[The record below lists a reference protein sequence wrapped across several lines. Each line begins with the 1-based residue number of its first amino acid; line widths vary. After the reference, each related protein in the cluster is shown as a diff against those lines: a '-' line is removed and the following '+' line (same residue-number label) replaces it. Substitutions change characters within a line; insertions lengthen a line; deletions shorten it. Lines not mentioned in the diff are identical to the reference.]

1 MLWYVYVLC
10 CGRDRDCGMVGI
22 DVLLNRYT
30 CTHIKKLRVYEIC
43 DTYAQTLHHDL
54 YNNAAVVTGEL
65 LRDKD
70 GFLWHKFLQLHCFS
84 GQM

>member
-1 MLWYVYVLC
+1 MKFVTH
-10 CGRDRDCGMVGI
+10 MHKH
-22 DVLLNRYT
+22 YT
-30 CTHIKKLRVYEIC
+30 TTCIIT
-43 DTYAQTLHHDL
+43 L